1 MKKIIILILLLIL
14 IPNTSLATEQI
25 IEEQMEALNLGQFI
39 QEGEKYTKDAFP
51 EISIKELITQS
62 LTGKVNNSLMYKAVL
77 KILGK
82 EIVSSI
88 TIIGSILAII
98 VIHSILKSIS
108 ENLGNNNTSQIA
120 YCVEYILIITMIMA
134 NFAVIIESIKNT
146 ISNLV
151 GFMNCLVPILI
162 SLIIA
167 TGQVASGAVLQ
178 PILIFAVIFIGNII
192 NLVILPITTASM
204 ILSIA
209 SNISDKVQIGNLAKF
224 FKSSITWFL
233 GFIITIFV
241 GLLSLEGTLTSSVD
255 GITIKGIKSAA
266 STFIPVVGKALG
278 DSVDTVLGA
287 TSLIKNSVGF
297 VGIVIVIAICILPI
311 VKLIILNIMYSL
323 LGAVSEPLADKK
335 IVNVIG
341 QVSGVFKILLGIM
354 FFVSVLLIVGIALTL
369 KISNASLMYRWWRGK
384 SDKLY

>member
-14 IPNTSLATEQI
+14 VPNTSLATEQI

-120 YCVEYILIITMIMA
+120 YFVEYILIITMIMA